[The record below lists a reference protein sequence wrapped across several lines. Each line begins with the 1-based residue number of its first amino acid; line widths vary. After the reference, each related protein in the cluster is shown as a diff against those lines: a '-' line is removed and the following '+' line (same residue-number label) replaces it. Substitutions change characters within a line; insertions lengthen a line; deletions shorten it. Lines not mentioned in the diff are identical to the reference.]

1 VNQVQT
7 NKQLS
12 LASGQ
17 ILNGVKI
24 PDFIEQITLVGH

>member
-1 VNQVQT
+1 
-7 NKQLS
+7 LR
-12 LASGQ
+12 LASRQ